1 MNFSGCFFFSG
12 YTKISNQLLYLLNP
26 LDTKKSLRKNPDF
39 EAISLFRIYSYR
51 IGCKESDVIPI
62 FCRALFEGY
71 LKGLGRN

>member
-39 EAISLFRIYSYR
+39 EAI
-51 IGCKESDVIPI
+51 KESDVIPI
-62 FCRALFEGY
+62 FCHALFEGY